1 MLRCQRFETDYPSI
15 ISEELRPFLPRLQK
29 RFTISFTRVELIV
42 VTAIVL
48 TVFLT
53 FSDLVGNAKYI
64 GRVASCKANLR
75 QIGLATQTYRDNHK
89 GAMPAHLQL
98 LLLISKSRGVFWCS
112 LSGYYEYRFLEK
124 PKNTDIIC
132 WDVKP
137 HHPQHA
143 VFVFLNRDNRNVLF
157 ADGEVANMEERQF
170 QSLHLRGQ
178 TWILER

>member
-1 MLRCQRFETDYPSI
+1 MAHLPDAPLSI
-15 ISEELRPFLPRLQK
+15 IFEELRPFLSRLQK

-48 TVFLT
+48 TGFLA
-53 FSDLVGNAKYI
+53 FSDLVGNAKY
-64 GRVASCKANLR
+64 RARTSSCKANLK
-75 QIGLATQTYRDNHK
+75 QIGLAIQAHRDNHK
-89 GAMPAHLQL
+89 GVMPAHLQL

-112 LSGYYEYRFLEK
+112 LTGYYEYRFLEK

-137 HHPQHA
+137 HHPQHG
-143 VFVFLNRDNRNVLF
+143 VFVFLNQDNRNALF

-170 QSLHLRGQ
+170 QSLHLLGQ

>member
-1 MLRCQRFETDYPSI
+1 L
-15 ISEELRPFLPRLQK
+15 K
-29 RFTISFTRVELIV
+29 
-42 VTAIVL
+42 
-48 TVFLT
+48 
-53 FSDLVGNAKYI
+53 
-64 GRVASCKANLR
+64 
-75 QIGLATQTYRDNHK
+75 QIGLAIQAHRDNHK

-132 WDVKP
+132 WDVEP
-137 HHPQHA
+137 HHPQHG

-178 TWILER
+178 TWVLER